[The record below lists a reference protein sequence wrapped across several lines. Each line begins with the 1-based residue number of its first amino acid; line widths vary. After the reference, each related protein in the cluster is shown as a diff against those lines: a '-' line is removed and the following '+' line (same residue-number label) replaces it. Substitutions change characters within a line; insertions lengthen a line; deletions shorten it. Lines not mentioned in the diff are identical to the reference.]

1 MRVLGVDPGS
11 RATGYGVIEIEGATP
26 RARACGVIRPR
37 EESLALRLVCIQDE
51 LADLIREWRPEVAA
65 LESVFAAQNIR
76 SALLLGHAR
85 GAALAAC
92 GRAGLEVAE
101 YAPTAVKAGVVGY
114 GRASKQQVQQM
125 VISLLSLQG
134 VPALDA
140 TDALAVGLC
149 HANGMRLRE
158 AVARQ
163 GGGSMRLRRGTT

>member
-11 RATGYGVIEIEGATP
+11 RATGYGVIEIEGTSP
-26 RARACGVIRPR
+26 RARVCGVIRPR
-37 EESLALRLVCIQDE
+37 GATLALRLASIQDE
-51 LADLIREWRPEVAA
+51 LAELIREWTPDAAA
-65 LESVFAAQNIR
+65 LESVFAAANVR

-101 YAPTAVKAGVVGY
+101 YAPAEVKAGVVGY

-125 VISLLSLQG
+125 VIALLTLREA
-134 VPALDA
+134 PAFDA
-140 TDALAVGLC
+140 ADALAVGLC
-149 HANGMRLRE
+149 HANGLRLRQ

-163 GGGSMRLRRGTT
+163 RAAALPAPRRPQ